1 MMTPDEI
8 RALRESRGETQ
19 VEFGAAVAKVLRR
32 APFHWTTVSRW
43 ENTRQPSG
51 VPWHLIRGALEPLER
66 P

>member
-1 MMTPDEI
+1 MTPAEI

-32 APFHWTTVSRW
+32 PAYHWTTVSRW
-43 ENTRQPSG
+43 ENGAQDAG
-51 VPWHLIRGALEPLER
+51 VPWHLVREALAP